1 MLKLLNW
8 WPNLYR
14 ENDPDE
20 MSDAWAVSL
29 TDVPYDAAMAGA
41 VALSRTMTWPP
52 AVAEICEAAKPYIG
66 FQPDLMNVRVAI
78 DAYEELG
85 LPLPPWFYAAAQ
97 KYAAQIPPDYQ
108 PAALLQGGLLNGNN
122 RKDPR
127 RQLIGAVSK
136 ALGQQ
141 FERDINAAFDHYRRL
156 GVASIEKTPEPFH
169 MTGRENG
176 GKVVGFYEKKAQPDY
191 AGTLRGGRSVYMEA
205 KFTGSNRMEQSR
217 VSPGQTEYLDEKMRV
232 GAFCYVLAGFSHG
245 GAYCIPWSVWRSMKE
260 HYGRKYITEN
270 DITQYKIPR
279 TTTGMLAILGTGK
292 E

>member
-1 MLKLLNW
+1 M
-8 WPNLYR
+8 
-14 ENDPDE
+14 
-20 MSDAWAVSL
+20 
-29 TDVPYDAAMAGA
+29 
-41 VALSRTMTWPP
+41 
-52 AVAEICEAAKPYIG
+52 
-66 FQPDLMNVRVAI
+66 
-78 DAYEELG
+78 
-85 LPLPPWFYAAAQ
+85 
-97 KYAAQIPPDYQ
+97 
-108 PAALLQGGLLNGNN
+108 
-122 RKDPR
+122 
-127 RQLIGAVSK
+127 SK

-217 VSPGQTEYLDEKMRV
+217 VSPGQTEYLDEKMRL

-245 GAYCIPWSVWRSMKE
+245 SAYCIPWSVWRSMKE
-260 HYGRKYITEN
+260 HYGRKHITEN